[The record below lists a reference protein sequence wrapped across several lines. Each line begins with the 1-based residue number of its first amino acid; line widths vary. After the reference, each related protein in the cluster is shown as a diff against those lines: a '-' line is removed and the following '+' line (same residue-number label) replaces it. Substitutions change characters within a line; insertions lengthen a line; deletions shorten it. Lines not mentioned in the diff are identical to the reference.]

1 MCHDVVATEEGWDI
15 PTYLR
20 LHRRLALWRN
30 VNCKLYVT
38 LHMAGKK
45 DAKTADLVGAKAD
58 LVSSYIVGMYPQR

>member
-15 PTYLR
+15 LTYLR
-20 LHRRLALWRN
+20 LHQRLALWGN

-58 LVSSYIVGMYPQR
+58 LVSSYIVGMYP